1 MESNNTVSFKIF
13 FQNSDNIRRFRM
25 ETRPSYEQFVEFMQ
39 KLYSPLYHPE
49 LRLQY
54 TDSEGDKI
62 DVTSQLEWHE
72 MFEELKNEKI
82 IKIHVNEGKGPYFKD
97 GPEPVPLYAYTDVVE
112 KKPVDNPETQLLQS
126 RVCACLTELF
136 PGKRILPTHIPSF
149 LEDIVKLIKI
159 SETEADLDVDIP
171 RLQKTLFREGYDLIE
186 SKEYE
191 KAIKIYKALLILTP
205 EDHVAMYNLACA
217 ECLIGNIP
225 EAVSC
230 LEKAID
236 LGYSNVSHMLNDSD
250 LDNIRDRL
258 SDFVARINSRN
269 VTSIPG
275 INCQEII
282 PPPVSE
288 PVVPLPNP
296 QEPPKPPSEPTPPV
310 EVVPPVE
317 NTPPQQPTKWA
328 AELAVLHDIGYF
340 DDELLITFLERTKGS
355 VEQTVLSLIDM

>member
-1 MESNNTVSFKIF
+1 
-13 FQNSDNIRRFRM
+13 M

-39 KLYSPLYHPE
+39 KLYAPLYHPE

-97 GPEPVPLYAYTDVVE
+97 GPEPVPLYAYTDETE
-112 KKPVDNPETQLLQS
+112 KKPVDNKETQLLQS

-136 PGKRILPTHIPSF
+136 PGKRILPTHIPAF

-159 SETEADLDVDIP
+159 SDTEADLDVDIP
-171 RLQKTLFREGYDLIE
+171 RLQKTLFREGFDRLE

-191 KAIKIYKALLILTP
+191 KGRSIFKALLLLTP
-205 EDHVAMYNLACA
+205 DDNLSMYNLACA
-217 ECLIGNIP
+217 ESLLGNIP
-225 EAVSC
+225 EAISC

-236 LGYSNVSHMLNDSD
+236 LGYSNISHMVNDSD
-250 LDNIRDRL
+250 LDNISDRM
-258 SDFVARINSRN
+258 SYFAERINGLHYCSSTGF
-269 VTSIPG
+269 VS
-275 INCQEII
+275 
-282 PPPVSE
+282 PPFSE
-288 PVVPLPNP
+288 PVEREITLPV
-296 QEPPKPPSEPTPPV
+296 EREVESPSEREVEREVDLPPEREVEREATPT
-310 EVVPPVE
+310 
-317 NTPPQQPTKWA
+317 NQPTKWA
-328 AELAVLHDIGYF
+328 AELAILHDIGYF
-340 DDELLITFLERTKGS
+340 DDELLITYLESTKGS

>member
-1 MESNNTVSFKIF
+1 
-13 FQNSDNIRRFRM
+13 
-25 ETRPSYEQFVEFMQ
+25 
-39 KLYSPLYHPE
+39 
-49 LRLQY
+49 
-54 TDSEGDKI
+54 
-62 DVTSQLEWHE
+62 
-72 MFEELKNEKI
+72 
-82 IKIHVNEGKGPYFKD
+82 
-97 GPEPVPLYAYTDVVE
+97 
-112 KKPVDNPETQLLQS
+112 
-126 RVCACLTELF
+126 
-136 PGKRILPTHIPSF
+136 
-149 LEDIVKLIKI
+149 
-159 SETEADLDVDIP
+159 
-171 RLQKTLFREGYDLIE
+171 
-186 SKEYE
+186 
-191 KAIKIYKALLILTP
+191 
-205 EDHVAMYNLACA
+205 MYNIACA
-217 ECLIGNIP
+217 ECLLGNIP
-225 EAVSC
+225 ESVSC

-317 NTPPQQPTKWA
+317 NTPPKQPTKWA
-328 AELAVLHDIGYF
+328 AELEVLHDIGYF